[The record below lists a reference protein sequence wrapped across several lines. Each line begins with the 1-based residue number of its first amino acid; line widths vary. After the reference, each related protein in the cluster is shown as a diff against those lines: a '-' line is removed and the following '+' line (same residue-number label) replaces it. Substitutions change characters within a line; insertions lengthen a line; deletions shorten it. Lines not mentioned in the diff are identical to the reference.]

1 VLTSCERVMDNTDTV
16 SDVLFNIASTHS
28 PACCPRAAC
37 VPATSSIIHVPATS
51 STSPVPRRGPAL
63 NLIIPNSRKIV
74 EQEVT
79 FRCMGIRG
87 QEIWTGPT
95 DRPGRKH
102 PGRPVFAASSPTPT
116 PLRAIKFGD
125 ASLYQASIHR
135 AMTLRAF
142 HLRTRCPR
150 SACKAAWLAA
160 YASVS
165 TLSLCQKTITTH
177 RVHNL
182 RGIFAAADAFAAVKF
197 GDAPLCQ
204 AVTACATTLR
214 TYDLRTHRPRNGVQ
228 GRLAPT

>member
-1 VLTSCERVMDNTDTV
+1 MYG
-16 SDVLFNIASTHS
+16 HS
-28 PACCPRAAC
+28 WSRNLDRA
-37 VPATSSIIHVPATS
+37 
-51 STSPVPRRGPAL
+51 
-63 NLIIPNSRKIV
+63 
-74 EQEVT
+74 
-79 FRCMGIRG
+79 
-87 QEIWTGPT
+87 
-95 DRPGRKH
+95 DRQPGRES
-102 PGRPVFAASSPTPT
+102 PRRPVFAASSPTPT
-116 PLRAIKFGD
+116 PLRAVKFGD

-214 TYDLRTHRPRNGVQ
+214 TYDLRTRRPRNAVK